1 MVENR
6 SASRYASLSSGVT
19 HKRCAKCGKLVS
31 RSSMR
36 CRRCGQRQRWSRRKL
51 LLASSVALIAAMFA
65 IAINTTFFPN
75 GRVAESSVP
84 TAATHA
90 TPRALL
96 ASRLANATSVTAS
109 DLWMA
114 YMRDPAAADRMFRD
128 RSVVVSGRIRAIDR
142 DFDGGTLVRLS
153 TGDAMDTVN
162 AKLATQDSPAVLG
175 VHKGRE
181 ISLLCV
187 GRGAAIGVPLLGGC
201 MISS

>member
-1 MVENR
+1 M
-6 SASRYASLSSGVT
+6 
-19 HKRCAKCGKLVS
+19 
-31 RSSMR
+31 
-36 CRRCGQRQRWSRRKL
+36 
-51 LLASSVALIAAMFA
+51 LLASSLALIAAMFA
-65 IAINTTFFPN
+65 IAINSAFFAN
-75 GRVAESSVP
+75 GRVAESSLP
-84 TAATHA
+84 TTAADP

-96 ASRLANATSVTAS
+96 ASRVANATSVTAS

-114 YMRDPAAADRMFRD
+114 YMRDPAAADRRFRD

-162 AKLATQDSPAVLG
+162 AKLATQDFSAMLG

-187 GRGAAIGVPLLGGC
+187 GRGAAIGAPLLGGC
-201 MISS
+201 MISSG